1 MWGRP
6 ADGAAVP
13 NYLGWA
19 IVCTVFFFTPAG
31 IVGVIA
37 SLVARW
43 RANAGDLEGG
53 QRASRTARAS
63 CWVSLALG
71 VLAYVLL
78 ATGAVHFPNST

>member
-1 MWGRP
+1 MWSRP

-19 IVCTVFFFTPAG
+19 ILCTVFFFTPAG

-37 SLVARW
+37 SLVARR
-43 RANAGDLEGG
+43 RANAGDVEGS

-71 VLAYVLL
+71 IVAYLL
-78 ATGAVHFPNST
+78 LLTGAVHFPSST